1 MPEVLA
7 NPAVLA
13 NSASADGAPPWINPL
28 TILIA
33 TIAVITII
41 VKLAMWAEKV
51 NQARTDF
58 DDHKKTLGEFMSE
71 IRDDIKNIL
80 TRLPP
85 VAVVGGSPL
94 RLTDLGRSISD
105 TLKAAEWAARIAG
118 DVKDRIDGKQPYET
132 RPLCGR
138 PENSLREFS
147 RQRGV
152 ADCQA
157 TNGVFVPW
165 KIQEICFEYVT
176 NEFQPTVEQEA
187 QMKACAY
194 ENGVETKQV
203 FDVIAVELRDRLLRM
218 IEARESTA

>member
-41 VKLAMWAEKV
+41 AKLAMWAEKV

-105 TLKAAEWAARIAG
+105 TLKAAEWAARIAC
-118 DVKDRIDGKQPYET
+118 DVKDRIDGKQPYE
-132 RPLCGR
+132 
-138 PENSLREFS
+138 
-147 RQRGV
+147 
-152 ADCQA
+152 
-157 TNGVFVPW
+157 
-165 KIQEICFEYVT
+165 IQEICFEYVT